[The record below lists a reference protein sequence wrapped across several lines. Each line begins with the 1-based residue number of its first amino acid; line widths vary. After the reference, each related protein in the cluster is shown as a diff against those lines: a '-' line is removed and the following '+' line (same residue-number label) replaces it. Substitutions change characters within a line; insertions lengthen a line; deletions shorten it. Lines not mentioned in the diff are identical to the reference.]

1 MYFCTKLNV
10 LKRQIVLQDTEIA
23 LLTWPFLVFVSL
35 NPLGIM
41 SLKTQIDAQIKQ
53 AMLDKNQT
61 RLLALRAIKS
71 AILLEETSGANAN
84 GLSADA
90 EMKILTKAV
99 KQRRDSADI
108 YRQQDRPDLLE
119 KELVEIAVIEEF
131 LPKQL
136 SEDEIKAALQAIIAK
151 VGAAAPSDMGKVMG
165 VASKELAGKAD
176 GRVISAL
183 VKQLLG

>member
-1 MYFCTKLNV
+1 
-10 LKRQIVLQDTEIA
+10 
-23 LLTWPFLVFVSL
+23 
-35 NPLGIM
+35 
-41 SLKTQIDAQIKQ
+41 
-53 AMLDKNQT
+53 
-61 RLLALRAIKS
+61 
-71 AILLEETSGANAN
+71 
-84 GLSADA
+84 
-90 EMKILTKAV
+90 MKILTKAV